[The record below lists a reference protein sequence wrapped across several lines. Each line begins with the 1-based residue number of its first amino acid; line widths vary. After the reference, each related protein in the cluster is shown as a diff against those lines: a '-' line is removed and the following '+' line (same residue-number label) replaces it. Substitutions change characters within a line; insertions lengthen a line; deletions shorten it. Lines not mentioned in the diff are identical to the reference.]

1 MTFMIVYVLFGVF
14 LGILGARKIP
24 DAYDYTLALI
34 VAALFW
40 PLIIVTSIVKAKI
53 E

>member
-24 DAYDYTLALI
+24 DAHGYTLALI

-40 PLIIVTSIVKAKI
+40 PLIIVASIVKAKT